1 MVCHVADKLAMLA
14 GEIRH
19 PEDLK
24 KVVEAEFF
32 PLNSDHELSAPV
44 LIGDTE
50 YIIAPASALAAD
62 SRRDAIQNLRT
73 IETSRIKL

>member
-14 GEIRH
+14 GKNASL
-19 PEDLK
+19 EDLK
-24 KVVEAEFF
+24 KEVEAEFF

-44 LIGDTE
+44 LIGDAE

-62 SRRDAIQNLRT
+62 SRCDAIQNTGT
-73 IETSRIKL
+73 IKTSRIKL